1 MSNTHLIIDGDTDK
15 PVALAIAFVTDTD
28 ETSCSS
34 DVEQFVTK
42 CNPDWGW
49 NEAKKREV
57 FQQVMDEVNPPAA
70 PKKKAVPNNNSASAE
85 TNPQ

>member
-1 MSNTHLIIDGDTDK
+1 MSNTHLIIDADTDK

-34 DVEQFVTK
+34 DVDQFIAK

-57 FQQVMDEVNPPAA
+57 FQLVMDEVNPPVPTKSAA
-70 PKKKAVPNNNSASAE
+70 PRKNAAPAE